1 MNKVEPTFAPVE
13 IPDDSSAKHIEP
25 LDQLVSGPRLL
36 EILWDAASRPSYRW
50 LKYKTAS
57 RTIPSV
63 KSGGR
68 TWFVPREVREALAR
82 PAFRRGRPS
91 GSWSKGA

>member
-1 MNKVEPTFAPVE
+1 MKSQELREVATATVQEQQAQQ
-13 IPDDSSAKHIEP
+13 IDL

-36 EILWDAASRPSYRW
+36 EILWDPASRPSYRW

-57 RTIPSV
+57 LAIPSV

-68 TWFVPREVREALAR
+68 TWFVPRHVREALTR
-82 PAFRRGRPS
+82 YPARRGRPS
-91 GSWSKGA
+91 GT